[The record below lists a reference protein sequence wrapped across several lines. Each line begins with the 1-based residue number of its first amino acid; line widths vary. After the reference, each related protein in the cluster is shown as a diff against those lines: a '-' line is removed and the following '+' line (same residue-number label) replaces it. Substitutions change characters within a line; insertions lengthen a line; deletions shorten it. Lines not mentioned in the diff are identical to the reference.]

1 MRWQF
6 CEFRFIFSH
15 HASCCQAWWLHA
27 FNLSTVRQRQV
38 DLMNSRLAYI
48 KRPSLKRSV
57 KYLTGTSDAFLLT
70 PLGQWFMT
78 TGPTNNQ
85 EDKLSQLTRLKIMKD
100 SVNSLPLLYLTQIP
114 CSLRATHLK
123 ATDLTLFFQVFPLQW
138 QPE

>member
-1 MRWQF
+1 MPL
-6 CEFRFIFSH
+6 IL
-15 HASCCQAWWLHA
+15 AP
-27 FNLSTVRQRQV
+27 VRQTQV

-85 EDKLSQLTRLKIMKD
+85 EGKLSRLTRLKIMKD
-100 SVNSLPLLYLTQIP
+100 SVNSLPLLYLTHKSP
-114 CSLRATHLK
+114 A
-123 ATDLTLFFQVFPLQW
+123 V
-138 QPE
+138 